1 MSPRTLDLTD
11 RLYAYMLDVALREQ
25 PLQRRLR
32 EVTEGLPGASMQISP
47 EQGQLMAFLVR
58 LIGARRGI
66 EVGTFTGYSALAV
79 ALALPE
85 DGELICCD
93 VNAETTAVA
102 RRFWAEANVASRI
115 DLRLAPALDTLDAL
129 LVKGEEGKFDF
140 VFIDADKGNYD
151 AYYERALR
159 LLRGGGLAMIDNVL
173 WGGAVANPRDRDAS
187 TQAIRKLNAKIRDDQ
202 RVDMVLVP
210 IGDGL
215 TLVRKR

>member
-1 MSPRTLDLTD
+1 MSARTIELTD
-11 RLYAYMLDVALREQ
+11 RLYAYLLESAMREQ

-32 EVTEGLPGASMQISP
+32 EVTTGVAGAGMQISP

-58 LIGARRGI
+58 LIGAKRGI

-79 ALALPE
+79 ALVLPNG
-85 DGELICCD
+85 GELICCD

-102 RRFWAEANVASRI
+102 RRFWAEAGVADKI
-115 DLRLAPALDTLDAL
+115 DLRLAPALDTLDFAA
-129 LVKGEEGKFDF
+129 GQWRG
-140 VFIDADKGNYD
+140 G
-151 AYYERALR
+151 RLR
-159 LLRGGGLAMIDNVL
+159 LRLHRRRQGQLRCLLRAGVAPAAGGRPCHDRQCAV
-173 WGGAVANPRDRDAS
+173 GGAVADPRDRDAS
-187 TQAIRKLNAKIRDDQ
+187 TQAIRKLNAKIREDQ

>member
-11 RLYAYMLDVALREQ
+11 RLYAYLLDVALREQ

-102 RRFWAEANVASRI
+102 RRFWAEAKVASRI

-129 LVKGEEGKFDF
+129 LVNGEEGKFDF

-159 LLRGGGLAMIDNVL
+159 LLRVGGLAMIDNVL
-173 WGGAVANPRDRDAS
+173 WGGAVANPRDRDSS